1 MKKKKIAIIG
11 AGNAG
16 CITALHFYFYGKD
29 NYEIE
34 IYHSPEKHPIERV
47 GQGTTIP
54 PAALISSV
62 FGTNWYDRNC
72 IDATFKSGILY
83 EGWGKSNDKIFHG
96 FPMTNMAIHYAPQ
109 KLSDVILNNIMFLL
123 MDV

>member
-16 CITALHFYFYGKD
+16 CISALHYYFFGRDK
-29 NYEIE
+29 YEIE

-62 FGTNWYDRNC
+62 FSSNWYNNE
-72 IDATFKSGILY
+72 IVSSFKSGILY
-83 EGWGKSNDKIFHG
+83 
-96 FPMTNMAIHYAPQ
+96 
-109 KLSDVILNNIMFLL
+109 
-123 MDV
+123 